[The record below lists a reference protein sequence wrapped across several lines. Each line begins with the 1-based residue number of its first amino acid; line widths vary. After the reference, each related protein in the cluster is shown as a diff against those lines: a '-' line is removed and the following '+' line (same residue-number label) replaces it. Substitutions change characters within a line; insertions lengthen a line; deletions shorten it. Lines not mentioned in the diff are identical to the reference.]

1 METLTMQ
8 DWGWAM
14 WSQVLGKGEDG
25 KGSTRAQVEDVA
37 FGSERPGLRCDL
49 TEGLLQLAVGLCLVL
64 RRSFIEK
71 AQ

>member
-8 DWGWAM
+8 DWGWVM

-37 FGSERPGLRCDL
+37 FESERPGLRRDL
-49 TEGLLQLAVGLCLVL
+49 TEGLLQLACGSVFGVGEE
-64 RRSFIEK
+64 FH
-71 AQ
+71 